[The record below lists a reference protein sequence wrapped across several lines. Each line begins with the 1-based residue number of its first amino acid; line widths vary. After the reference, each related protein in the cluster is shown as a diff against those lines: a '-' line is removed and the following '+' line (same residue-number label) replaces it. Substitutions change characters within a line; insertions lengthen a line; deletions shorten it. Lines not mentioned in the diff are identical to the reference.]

1 MQGKVDMLVI
11 TKTKTGSTF
20 LLNQLTDYNYLKP
33 YRFDGKRNGGGVFIY
48 VQYSK

>member
-1 MQGKVDMLVI
+1 MQGKVDILVI

-20 LLNQLTDYNYLKP
+20 LSSQFTDYNYLKP
-33 YRFDGKRNGGGVFIY
+33 YKYHGKRNGGGVFIY